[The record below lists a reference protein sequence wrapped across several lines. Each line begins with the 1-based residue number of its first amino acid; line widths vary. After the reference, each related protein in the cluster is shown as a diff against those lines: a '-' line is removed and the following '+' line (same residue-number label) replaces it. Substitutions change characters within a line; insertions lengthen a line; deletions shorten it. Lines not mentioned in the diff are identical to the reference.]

1 MIYYVENEKCLNIVE
16 KFKINE
22 IVLFQDEN
30 EDLKNQFENGLNI
43 LYNQVINDLD
53 RIRSLDLTGICL
65 LNEAYRFL
73 IFCYNLQKS
82 LYINELLKNYY
93 QNILNFFH
101 QKDLLRF
108 KNKIIQFKQYDK
120 KKTLINIK
128 VLGNL
133 LPYKSFYNL
142 QIDYGV
148 RLAKQML
155 SWD

>member
-22 IVLFQDEN
+22 IILFHDEN
-30 EDLKNQFENGLNI
+30 EDLKTHYINALNN
-43 LYNQVINDLD
+43 LKNQVINDLE
-53 RIRSLDLTGICL
+53 RIRCLDLTGICL

-73 IFCYNLQKS
+73 IFSYNLQKS

-93 QNILNFFH
+93 DDILNFFH

-108 KNKIIQFKQYDK
+108 KNKIIQFKEYDK
-120 KKTLINIK
+120 KKTLLNVK

>member
-16 KFKINE
+16 KYKINE

-43 LYNQVINDLD
+43 LYNQVINDLE
-53 RIRSLDLTGICL
+53 RIRCLDLTGICL

-73 IFCYNLQKS
+73 IFAYNLQKS

-128 VLGNL
+128 VLGHL